1 MIFGEAEARKAAEE
15 ARQAVIKACA
25 DLREAEMFLDAFKSH
40 ERSAVGGAA
49 ACAASAGGIANTH
62 AANLRESAVGGAAAE
77 YLAREGQQA
86 CGSRL
91 PSLSE
96 VIVDRHTTNLHAG
109 DEAGEHF
116 NSLPE
121 RIEFRSHGELPVSL
135 TFSAAQ
141 GDFKRVLLALQSL
154 LDVVESGS
162 KGGAGGHGCHSSSS
176 VRCGGCTAS
185 CGLAGVT
192 HLTGEG
198 AIRGADGSSSSASS
212 SAYSC
217 GAGGD
222 RGLPGASAHTPAGH
236 TVQVSKYK
244 IFARPEGGVRRG

>member
-1 MIFGEAEARKAAEE
+1 MKDGEAEARKAAEE

-25 DLREAEMFLDAFKSH
+25 DLREAEMFLDAFKSR

-49 ACAASAGGIANTH
+49 ARVASSADIANTH
-62 AANLRESAVGGAAAE
+62 ASNLRESAVGGAAAE

-96 VIVDRHTTNLHAG
+96 IIVDRHTTKFHVG
-109 DEAGEHF
+109 HEGGEHF

-121 RIEFRSHGELPVSL
+121 RIEFRSHGELLVSI

-141 GDFKRVLLALQSL
+141 SDFECVLLALQSL
-154 LDVVESGS
+154 LDVVESS
-162 KGGAGGHGCHSSSS
+162 AKGGTGGHGCHSSSS

-198 AIRGADGSSSSASS
+198 AVRGADGSSSSASS

-217 GAGGD
+217 GAEGD